1 MATAASATSLVLA
14 LVLAAR
20 RPRGVSPVGVLL
32 ALGVGNLGLAVA
44 THGDL
49 ARVLDTFRLHPI
61 LALAIGLLLGRLL
74 DKSGGLATLAAG
86 VRTMGR
92 TPIGA
97 PGTLVLVVFL
107 PLALCLPCG
116 HMIAAA
122 LAPVLPHL
130 CPEEGRAASGGVLAA
145 AFARTAYGACG
156 PAPAGG
162 IGTICEGWLAQGW
175 PAFSDG
181 ILRAPQIAALVF
193 AIPAAAWMARRAGA
207 EAHAMPWIAPVA
219 TTRGGLALVVFF
231 AAIVVAL
238 VRPFGPLE
246 AAIPLAVASLL
257 LWPLASQGAPVLTA
271 RSTRVDLS
279 PVTGVVL
286 AFLAVGC
293 VAAAGGLDALGGW
306 LRAIPGSGR
315 WVALAAIVL
324 APSAIPLPCGRIL
337 GYLLAPILYG
347 LGPARGGP
355 FEWNELIVGMAVL
368 ATTLSTSCAH
378 SPFCGGGMVV
388 ARRARAS
395 RLLRSLAGSLIV
407 AVPCA
412 GFAAIP
418 TMMTTTRWVW
428 VLAGAGAVAGAL
440 LAGLVGFAGGK
451 ARIQGAFGGLAGGA
465 LAGATLWVH

>member
-1 MATAASATSLVLA
+1 MVGVASALSLILA
-14 LVLAAR
+14 LVLTAWKR
-20 RPRGVSPVGVLL
+20 RGVSPVGVLL
-32 ALGVGNLGLAVA
+32 ALGVGNLVLAAA

-61 LALAIGLLLGRLL
+61 LALTLGLLLGRLL
-74 DKSGGLATLAAG
+74 DKSGGLATLAAC
-86 VRTMGR
+86 VRSLGR
-92 TPIGA
+92 SPLGSAGA
-97 PGTLVLVVFL
+97 LSLLVFL
-107 PLALCLPCG
+107 PLVLCLPCG
-116 HMIAAA
+116 HLIAAA

-181 ILRAPQIAALVF
+181 VLRAPQIAALVF

-207 EAHAMPWIAPVA
+207 EAHAAPWAAPVA
-219 TTRGGLALVVFF
+219 TARGALALVLFF
-231 AAIVVAL
+231 TAILVAL
-238 VRPFGPLE
+238 LRPFGPLE
-246 AAIPLAVASLL
+246 AAVPLAVAALL
-257 LWPLASQGAPVLTA
+257 LWPLASQGAPVFTA
-271 RSTRVDLS
+271 RSTRIDFS
-279 PVTGVVL
+279 PLTGVVL

-293 VAAAGGLDALGGW
+293 VASAGGLDEVGRW
-306 LRAIPGSGR
+306 LRGTTAAGR
-315 WVALAAIVL
+315 WTALAAIVL
-324 APSAIPLPCGRIL
+324 APSILPLPCGRIL
-337 GYLLAPILYG
+337 GFLLAPILYG
-347 LGPARGGP
+347 LGPAKGGP

-388 ARRARAS
+388 ARRAGGS

-412 GFAAIP
+412 VLAAIP

-428 VLAGAGAVAGAL
+428 VLGVAGAVAGTL

-451 ARIQGAFGGLAGGA
+451 ARLQGAVGGLAGGA